1 MAHRCDKWAMSNLY
15 DLVFNNSTLNAEVIY
30 SGTTCDRE
38 NSLCDYR
45 AGTLHFIR
53 HGHAKLTVLDMEPV
67 PIEAPSL
74 IFFPRA
80 SRHRVNAVDDAGVQ
94 MICAV
99 ARFGE
104 TFSCTVAISFPA
116 VVIMPLAARP
126 EVLQAL
132 GAFFIETALQE
143 QSSQHLSNRLC
154 EVLLCYLT
162 RDLSVSGQLK
172 PGLMAASTDKRIAC
186 AVVAIHTRYQKSL
199 DLEMLAET
207 AGMSRSRFV
216 ARFRELVGTSPHQ
229 YLLNHRIDVAR
240 QLLRNGI
247 AVKVVAQRVGYAS
260 ASAFMR
266 KFKEVVGT
274 SPGHWSE

>member
-1 MAHRCDKWAMSNLY
+1 MSNLH
-15 DLVFNNSTLNAEVIY
+15 DLIFDNATLNAEVIY
-30 SGTTCDRE
+30 SGTTCARE

-53 HGHAKLTVLDMEPV
+53 HGHAQLTVQDMEPV
-67 PIEAPSL
+67 LIEAPAL
-74 IFFPRA
+74 IFFPGA

-104 TFSCTVAISFPA
+104 TFSRTVSISFPA
-116 VVIMPLAARP
+116 VVVMPLAARP
-126 EVLQAL
+126 EVLHAL
-132 GAFFIETALQE
+132 GAFFIETALPE

-154 EVLLCYLT
+154 EVLLCYLM

-172 PGLMAASTDKRIAC
+172 PGLMAAATDKRIAC

-199 DLEMLAET
+199 DVEMLAET

-240 QLLRNGI
+240 QLLRNGL

-274 SPGHWSE
+274 TPGNWSE